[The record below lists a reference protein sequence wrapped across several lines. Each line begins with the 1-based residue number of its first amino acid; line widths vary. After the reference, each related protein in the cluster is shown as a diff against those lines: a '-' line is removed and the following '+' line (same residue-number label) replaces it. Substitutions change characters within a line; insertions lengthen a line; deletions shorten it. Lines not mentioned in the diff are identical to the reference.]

1 MYLQAWFTE
10 RSGVTVWA
18 LDGIYAAGVAVR
30 GQDGVSVDTAIR
42 AEITVTSDVHQ
53 LQSFHG

>member
-1 MYLQAWFTE
+1 LQAWFTE

-18 LDGIYAAGVAVR
+18 LDGIYAAGVAAR